1 MSEPEGWTWFAELL
15 KSSAGDY
22 DRALE
27 DRDLAK
33 AFARCFLT
41 TDGERVLAHLRA
53 MTIDRALGPGVSGKL
68 LRHVEGQ
75 RQLVFHILGL
85 IERGRSGA

>member
-15 KSSAGDY
+15 KSGAGEQEL
-22 DRALE
+22 ALE

-33 AFARCFLT
+33 AFARCFRT

-53 MTIDRALGPGVSGKL
+53 ITIDRALGPGVPNAL

-75 RQLVFHILGL
+75 RQLVFHILAL
-85 IERGRSGA
+85 IERGRSGG